1 MKPKFILLMLICLS
15 PLLIH
20 GQLIKQ
26 ASLSVV
32 NENIAFPFTT
42 YTPLHPGIEA
52 GLTFWQKEKAH
63 SIQQLNANLGYFFHE
78 RIEHAY
84 YLNGTYMYRVK
95 VKGFLSIDLAA
106 FAGYMHT
113 FYPGNLYEINSE
125 SGEISRVQQ
134 FGRPHAMAGIG
145 LGLTYR
151 NSSRFEPFI
160 RQEMSVE
167 TPFANGIPVM
177 IHSFLK
183 LGLNIKF

>member
-1 MKPKFILLMLICLS
+1 VL
-15 PLLIH
+15 H

-26 ASLSVV
+26 VSLAAV

-42 YTPLHPGIEA
+42 YTPIHPGIET
-52 GLTFWQKEKAH
+52 GLTFWQKENEH
-63 SIQQLNANLGYFFHE
+63 SIQQVNANLGYFFHE
-78 RIEHAY
+78 KVESAF

-95 VKGFLSIDLAA
+95 VKGFLSIDFSA

-113 FYPGNLYEINSE
+113 LYPGSLYEIDPEN
-125 SGEISRVQQ
+125 GAITRVNQY
-134 FGRPHAMAGIG
+134 GRPHAMAGIG
-145 LGLTYR
+145 FGLTYR

-167 TPFANGIPVM
+167 SPFANGIPVM

-183 LGLNIKF
+183 LGVNIKF